1 MYFRLM
7 SVYGI
12 SCTYHHDSLIRF
24 KCAHTGLQSAALSV
38 CHLLVLLDTPTHAD
52 LPPKPLTPTGHAMF
66 RGELEPTPL
75 SLNLRCGVA
84 SVIAVL
90 FLRMRV

>member
-1 MYFRLM
+1 M

-12 SCTYHHDSLIRF
+12 SCAYHHDSLIRF
-24 KCAHTGLQSAALSV
+24 KCAPTGLQSAALSV
-38 CHLLVLLDTPTHAD
+38 CHLLVLLDTPTLAD
-52 LPPKPLTPTGHAMF
+52 PPIPPKPLTPTGHAMLF

-90 FLRMRV
+90 CL